1 MACQTQYLLKG
12 HYKVV
17 SPVALFLFFGTL
29 FIYSAHRLYGL
40 HVSSIPRNSPYS
52 KFSFLLKI
60 NMGISAIVCAI
71 CWLQFSEAT
80 RWHILVP
87 SVLSLAYI
95 LPILPGQR
103 RLREVAMLK
112 IFLLSV
118 CWSWLTVIV
127 PGVAENMGWSAI
139 MPAMALE
146 RGAFIFAI
154 GIGFD
159 LRDRQRDLDAGLATL
174 PVKLGERSAILCA
187 AFSLLVAW
195 GIAFL
200 FAYAN
205 IYPVAAFYSTSL
217 SGLIALILIARSGR
231 DSLSPYYFLCGLDG
245 LLILQFLLVL
255 L

>member
-12 HYKVV
+12 HYEVV

-40 HVSSIPRNSPYS
+40 STFSVPTDSPYR

-60 NMGISAIVCAI
+60 NIVISAIVCVI
-71 CWLQFSEAT
+71 CWLQFSEAA
-80 RWHILVP
+80 RWQILAP
-87 SVLSLAYI
+87 SILALAYI
-95 LPILPGQR
+95 LPILPGRR

-127 PGVAENMGWSAI
+127 PAVAEDMGWSAVT
-139 MPAMALE
+139 PLMALE
-146 RGAFIFAI
+146 RAAFIFAI

-187 AFSLLVAW
+187 AFSLLVAS
-195 GIAFL
+195 GIAWL
-200 FAYAN
+200 FTSAN
-205 IYPVAAFYSTSL
+205 IYPDAAFYSTGL
-217 SGLIALILIARSGR
+217 SGLTALILIARSGR
-231 DSLSPYYFLCGLDG
+231 DALSPYYFLLGLDG